1 MRIEN
6 DSRVFLSEMLEE
18 FTPNIKLRSK
28 MNDIFGII
36 QIDKDHGQINYDI
49 NVPLVHKS

>member
-6 DSRVFLSEMLEE
+6 DSRVFLSGMLEE

-28 MNDIFGII
+28 MNDIFAII